1 MEPEGLKRFDLF
13 AALDEAQL
21 WAVAQLLEEERHA
34 AGATIFAEGDSG
46 DRMYLVDEGAVRIS
60 KRIHDGGEEALAVF
74 RDGDYFGELSLVDE
88 QPRSADAVADSDVV
102 LQALSRENFH
112 ALIGSDSKATTAMML
127 ALVRTLAGR
136 LRETNEQVKAMHLM
150 SMW

>member
-13 AALDEAQL
+13 AALDESQL
-21 WAVAQLLEEERHA
+21 WAVTQLLEEERFT
-34 AGATIFAEGDSG
+34 AGTKIFGEGDSG
-46 DRMYLVDEGAVRIS
+46 DRLYLVDQGAVRIS
-60 KRIHDGGEEALAVF
+60 KQIHDGGEEALAVF
-74 RDGDYFGELSLVDE
+74 RSGDYFGELTLIDE
-88 QPRSADAVADSDVV
+88 QPRSADAIADEDVV
-102 LQALSRENFH
+102 LH
-112 ALIGSDSKATTAMML
+112 ALTRDNFKSLVGSDSAATTAMLL